1 VLPLA
6 SSRDSSVGA
15 DWKDVAGNIVAF
27 EAINDVKLEIRVSTA
42 DSHGRADLAVAVLAH
57 SRKTPIGDQPSL
69 ASASVTCSG
78 TRLKSLEG
86 VLIHAL
92 YLLDAQLA
100 NVELRSA
107 EPK

>member
-1 VLPLA
+1 MLPLEQSRN
-6 SSRDSSVGA
+6 SSGGA

-27 EAINDVKLEIRVSTA
+27 EAINDVQLEIRVATA
-42 DSHGRADLAVAVLAH
+42 DYHGRADMAVAVLAH
-57 SRKTPIGDQPSL
+57 SRKTPIGDQPPL

-100 NVELRSA
+100 SVELRSE